1 MLNTIKDK
9 ITQLISGKT
18 VPIPIK
24 CSTCGNETTD
34 VDLKE
39 NFMICPKC
47 GKYMRVGAR
56 DRIAMVTD
64 DGIFQGTLQ
73 KIQEHGFHG
82 LPRIQGKARQG
93 NVRYG

>member
-39 NFMICPKC
+39 NFMVCPNFFWNQRPE
-47 GKYMRVGAR
+47 G
-56 DRIAMVTD
+56 DSN
-64 DGIFQGTLQ
+64 
-73 KIQEHGFHG
+73 
-82 LPRIQGKARQG
+82 P
-93 NVRYG
+93 

>member
-39 NFMICPKC
+39 TSWF
-47 GKYMRVGAR
+47 
-56 DRIAMVTD
+56 
-64 DGIFQGTLQ
+64 
-73 KIQEHGFHG
+73 
-82 LPRIQGKARQG
+82 
-93 NVRYG
+93 VRSVEST